1 MKPFLQTLAEKLYKE
16 HPQLDEMTLVFP
28 NRRAALYFR
37 KYLTQLLNKPAFA
50 PKLITIEE
58 FIGGFSSLRVPDKL
72 ELVHRLYKSYY
83 ETHEKSSTEETE
95 PFDQFYFW
103 GEMLVRDFDEVD
115 KYLVNAELLFKDL
128 SNQKELDS
136 SFDFLTD
143 EQREFLNNFW
153 GDFDEREGTNKKNF
167 LRIWQRLPEVYE
179 TFKKQLLNE
188 GLAYEG
194 LLHSIVAEKLTA
206 GELKPVILPIWFV
219 GFNALTLAEEK
230 IISWF
235 VEQAKAEIH
244 WDVDAYY
251 LNNETQEAG
260 EFFRQYQNHK
270 VLGKTFPVDV
280 PANFLVKK

>member
-1 MKPFLQTLAEKLYKE
+1 
-16 HPQLDEMTLVFP
+16 
-28 NRRAALYFR
+28 
-37 KYLTQLLNKPAFA
+37 
-50 PKLITIEE
+50 
-58 FIGGFSSLRVPDKL
+58 
-72 ELVHRLYKSYY
+72 
-83 ETHEKSSTEETE
+83 
-95 PFDQFYFW
+95 
-103 GEMLVRDFDEVD
+103 MLVRDFDEVD
-115 KYLVNAELLFKDL
+115 KYMVNAELLFKDL

-167 LRIWQRLPEVYE
+167 LRIWQRLPEVYQ
-179 TFKKQLLNE
+179 TFKKQLLSE

-194 LLHSIVAEKLTA
+194 LLHREVADKLSA
-206 GELKPVILPIWFV
+206 GELKPVISPIWFV

-280 PANFLVKK
+280 PANFLVKKSVKVLGAAQPVGQAKLMSQLLKEEIEASVRLEPGVLTLYAVSEKENPNHITILEIYANADAYKAHLQTPHFIKYKTATKDMVKSLELSESVPLLPGMKIK